1 MAQTGYFSN
10 MFTKINNAVLKN
22 EKIRNLK
29 SIYYYIDGTI
39 LKFIKKPKKLP
50 NGKLK
55 VIIVYNL
62 SLGDGAMFSC
72 ALKNIREIYPAD
84 KYEITIACQNGLNK
98 IYEATNL
105 FDKVLHFNFTK
116 ATVNL
121 SERIKIFKE
130 LRKEYYDIL
139 LDPIGIEDCSTNL
152 LISRAICSEE
162 KIGIINH
169 GRTVKCSEK
178 IYKKVYTKLLEIN
191 APEMHLIDHYFEF
204 FNLLGNINK
213 KPEFVNLPSEP
224 LKEKIN
230 EEYFIV
236 YPSASTEYKRW
247 PIERFAEITKRIYKQ
262 TGIKLMVCGTKVD
275 RQVNDELINL
285 VKDEVKYID
294 YTEKTSILEYID
306 LIKHAK
312 FIITNDTGIY
322 HVAVISEV
330 PVCITAGA
338 YTYNR
343 YLTYNFK
350 GKEKYR
356 RPYVATI
363 KTECANCDNRCIK
376 ANELNKT
383 WYCLDKITIEQAW
396 EQISKM
402 LKDLGLWKEIK
413 YGK

>member
-178 IYKKVYTKLLEIN
+178 NLQKSIY
-191 APEMHLIDHYFEF
+191 
-204 FNLLGNINK
+204 
-213 KPEFVNLPSEP
+213 
-224 LKEKIN
+224 
-230 EEYFIV
+230 
-236 YPSASTEYKRW
+236 
-247 PIERFAEITKRIYKQ
+247 
-262 TGIKLMVCGTKVD
+262 
-275 RQVNDELINL
+275 
-285 VKDEVKYID
+285 
-294 YTEKTSILEYID
+294 
-306 LIKHAK
+306 
-312 FIITNDTGIY
+312 
-322 HVAVISEV
+322 
-330 PVCITAGA
+330 
-338 YTYNR
+338 
-343 YLTYNFK
+343 
-350 GKEKYR
+350 
-356 RPYVATI
+356 
-363 KTECANCDNRCIK
+363 
-376 ANELNKT
+376 
-383 WYCLDKITIEQAW
+383 
-396 EQISKM
+396 
-402 LKDLGLWKEIK
+402 
-413 YGK
+413 

>member
-1 MAQTGYFSN
+1 MAKTGYFSN
-10 MFTKINNAVLKN
+10 VFTKINNAVLKN

-29 SIYYYIDGTI
+29 SMYYYTDGCV
-39 LKFIKKPKKLP
+39 LKFIKKPKKTSSD
-50 NGKLK
+50 KQK

-116 ATVNL
+116 ATVNF

-130 LRKEYYDIL
+130 LRKESYDIL
-139 LDPIGIEDCSTNL
+139 LDPIGVEDCSTNV
-152 LISRAICSEE
+152 LISRAICSKE
-162 KIGIINH
+162 KVGIINY
-169 GRTVKCSEK
+169 GRNVKCSEK
-178 IYKKVYTKLLEIN
+178 IYKKVYTKILEVN
-191 APEMHLIDHYFEF
+191 EPKMHLIDHYFEF
-204 FNLLGNINK
+204 FNLLGNMNK
-213 KPEFVNLPSEP
+213 EPEFIDLPSEP

-230 EEYFIV
+230 GEYFIV

-294 YTEKTSILEYID
+294 YTEKTSILEYIE

-312 FIITNDTGIY
+312 FVITNDTGIY
-322 HVAVISEV
+322 HVAVVSEV

-338 YTYNR
+338 YTYDR

-350 GKEKYR
+350 GKEKYK
-356 RPYVATI
+356 RPYIACV
-363 KTECANCDNRCIK
+363 KMECANCDNRCVK
-376 ANELNKT
+376 ANELEKT
-383 WYCLDKITIEQAW
+383 WPCLEQVTVEMAWNKINEM
-396 EQISKM
+396 ISK
-402 LKDLGLWKEIK
+402 L
-413 YGK
+413 

>member
-1 MAQTGYFSN
+1 MAKTGYFSN
-10 MFTKINNAVLKN
+10 VFTKINNAVLKN

-29 SIYYYIDGTI
+29 SMYYYTDGCI
-39 LKFIKKPKKLP
+39 LKFIKKPKKTS
-50 NGKLK
+50 GDKQK

-72 ALKNIREIYPAD
+72 ALKNIREIYPSD

-116 ATVNL
+116 ATVNF

-130 LRKEYYDIL
+130 LRKESYDIL
-139 LDPIGIEDCSTNL
+139 LDPIGVEDCSTNV
-152 LISRAICSEE
+152 LISRAICSKE
-162 KIGIINH
+162 KIGIINY
-169 GRTVKCSEK
+169 GRNVKCSEK
-178 IYKKVYTKLLEIN
+178 IYKKVYTKLLEVN
-191 APEMHLIDHYFEF
+191 EPKMHLIDHYFEF
-204 FNLLGNINK
+204 FNLLGNMNK
-213 KPEFVNLPSEP
+213 EPQFVDLPSEP

-294 YTEKTSILEYID
+294 YTEKTSILEYIE

-312 FIITNDTGIY
+312 FVITNDTGIY
-322 HVAVISEV
+322 HVAVVSEV

-338 YTYNR
+338 YTYDR

-350 GKEKYR
+350 GKEKYKK
-356 RPYVATI
+356 PYIAYV
-363 KTECANCDNRCIK
+363 KMECANCDNRCVK
-376 ANELNKT
+376 ANELEKT
-383 WYCLDKITIEQAW
+383 WPCLEQVTVEMAWNKINEM
-396 EQISKM
+396 ISK
-402 LKDLGLWKEIK
+402 L
-413 YGK
+413 